1 MFAGI
6 VQAVGSIRARNER
19 GGDVELIIDAGD
31 LSLQSTRLGDSIAV
45 SGVCLTVTRTSGSTF
60 ATDVS
65 RETLSLTT
73 LADLKPGSRVNLE
86 TALKAGEP
94 IGGHLV
100 SGHVDGVGRLLA
112 RTADGRSER
121 LAFEVPREL
130 APYIA
135 RKGSVCIDG
144 VSLTVNE
151 VTDARFGVS
160 LIPHTLA
167 ATTLGDLVV
176 GARVNIEVDL
186 IARYVERLLAASDEV
201 PRG

>member
-121 LAFEVPREL
+121 FAFEVPREL

-186 IARYVERLLAASDEV
+186 IARYVERLLGERIRV
-201 PRG
+201 R

>member
-167 ATTLGDLVV
+167 AKTLGDLVL

-186 IARYVERLLAASDEV
+186 IARYVERLLGERIRV
-201 PRG
+201 R